1 MKLQA
6 TSPDNQ
12 SLTAFSDETFPL
24 FVLNIPCAGG
34 FNSSVFLFVCHMS
47 AAALLSILS
56 SWLSSFI
63 MSINKLWT
71 IIKKTHIFL
80 LCFSLKIVLLLSLLS
95 YACAGTL
102 FSNEAEMTK
111 QWMLET
117 FSQAPL

>member
-1 MKLQA
+1 MKLQATRA

-71 IIKKTHIFL
+71 IIKNPYFSFVFFPQDCSVIEFAV
-80 LCFSLKIVLLLSLLS
+80 LCLRWDIV
-95 YACAGTL
+95 
-102 FSNEAEMTK
+102 F
-111 QWMLET
+111 
-117 FSQAPL
+117 